1 MRPLFLF
8 MRYYTEPSEEW
19 TRYYGV
25 TYRCNHPVYRTCTL
39 YFENGKGLA
48 VIQQR
53 FNEKSRAT
61 FWGPIDPWLTDK
73 MVDTWEPDAQINKN
87 FLSMVQTHASNQ
99 LRTRGYLFLNE
110 VYRMIGKYNNGQQ
123 IYNPQ
128 GQIVGWLYDP
138 NNESLSNC
146 VKFGLDK
153 MQGDRSVVLHFNVDG
168 PIIDKI

>member
-1 MRPLFLF
+1 

-73 MVDTWEPDAQINKN
+73 IYLHKG
-87 FLSMVQTHASNQ
+87 FLEYFRENAKRKTK
-99 LRTRGYLFLNE
+99 TGYI
-110 VYRMIGKYNNGQQ
+110 R
-123 IYNPQ
+123 P
-128 GQIVGWLYDP
+128 
-138 NNESLSNC
+138 
-146 VKFGLDK
+146 
-153 MQGDRSVVLHFNVDG
+153 
-168 PIIDKI
+168 